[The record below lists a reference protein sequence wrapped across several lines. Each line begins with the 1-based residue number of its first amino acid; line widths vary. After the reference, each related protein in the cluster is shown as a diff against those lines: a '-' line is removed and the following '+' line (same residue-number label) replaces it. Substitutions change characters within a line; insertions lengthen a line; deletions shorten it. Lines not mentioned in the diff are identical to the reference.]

1 MVPLEHLPGRMDSPQ
16 ALIAASAK
24 ICKCGKGQLVGV
36 EIKWKRVKDKLSC
49 ITILRKNWGVHR
61 EYGPYVVKPLIVE
74 FVGKRNNL
82 DSQKTI

>member
-1 MVPLEHLPGRMDSPQ
+1 ML
-16 ALIAASAK
+16 
-24 ICKCGKGQLVGV
+24 
-36 EIKWKRVKDKLSC
+36 KRVKDKLSC